1 MAIDISNV
9 LQNAASKE
17 RGELAKA
24 KIRIQD
30 NRKRA
35 KDTLKEGNMQKQKS
49 GGVSK
54 GGVLD
59 TAAGNQASKTAQG
72 LIKKGTENKD
82 GKDKYNREFV
92 VQFNPTSLQIR
103 SIGGDDDI
111 QITNYTASNIAGVKS
126 GEVNLHV
133 ELSLK
138 LIFDQLSITSSF
150 VQELL
155 NEGNGENKSS
165 NKNATDNEEQ
175 KNRPSVQVIVDAFTA
190 TMRNENTR
198 RLCFEWGEFY
208 YEGIVRRMNTTYTM
222 FDILGNPTRA
232 EVAMTIYLVDEDS
245 KETNDY
251 WKDAYYAAFIEGNKT
266 AEAMMKM
273 GEKGLV

>member
-1 MAIDISNV
+1 MGIEIFSNV
-9 LQNAASKE
+9 FENAASTAL
-17 RGELAKA
+17 GDVAKA
-24 KIRIQD
+24 KIRIKD
-30 NRKRA
+30 DRKR
-35 KDTLKEGNMQKQKS
+35 DTAALKEANMVKQKS

-54 GGVLD
+54 SGVLD
-59 TAAGNQASKTAQG
+59 AASGSLASQITQKLIQTAGN
-72 LIKKGTENKD
+72 KKST
-82 GKDKYNREFV
+82 KDKYNRELS

-111 QITNYTASNIAGVKS
+111 QITNYTSKDRGISS

-133 ELSLK
+133 ELSFK

-150 VQELL
+150 IQDLL
-155 NEGNGENKSS
+155 NISTSKASSLVAQGINQNAITNK
-165 NKNATDNEEQ
+165 
-175 KNRPSVQVIVDAFTA
+175 PSVQIIVDAFTA
-190 TMRNENTR
+190 IIRNENTR

-208 YEGIVRRMNTTYTM
+208 YEGVVRRINTTYTM

-232 EVAMTIYLVDEDS
+232 EVALTMYLVDEDS
-245 KETNDY
+245 KDTNDY

-273 GEKGLV
+273 AEKGLV